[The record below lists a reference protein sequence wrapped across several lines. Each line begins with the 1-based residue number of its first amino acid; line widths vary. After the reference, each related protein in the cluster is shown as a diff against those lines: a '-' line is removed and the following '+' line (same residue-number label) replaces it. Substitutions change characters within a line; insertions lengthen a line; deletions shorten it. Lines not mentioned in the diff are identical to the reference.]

1 MAPKK
6 VAPKAA
12 AQPAAK
18 AAAKAAPAKKV
29 EKVKKAVSKKQAKVR
44 KNTHFYLPK
53 TLKLPRKPMY
63 PRKSVPS
70 RQKLDKFQIIRSPLT
85 TEAAMKKIEEQNT
98 LVFLVDVR
106 ASKPQIKQA
115 VAQLYDVTSDKV
127 NTLVRPDGKKKAY
140 VHLTQNYDALD
151 IANRIGII

>member
-1 MAPKK
+1 MGP
-6 VAPKAA
+6 APKAA
-12 AQPAAK
+12 
-18 AAAKAAPAKKV
+18 KV
-29 EKVKKAVSKKQAKVR
+29 EKAKKAAKVVKKSVSKKQAKVR
-44 KNTHFYLPK
+44 KNARFFRPV

-70 RQKLDKFQIIRSPLT
+70 RPKLDKYQVIRSPLT

-106 ASKPQIKQA
+106 ASKPQIKDA
-115 VAQLYDVTSDKV
+115 VAKMYDVTADKV

-140 VHLTQNYDALD
+140 VHLPQNYDALD